1 MPARC
6 GHCGG
11 TVMPYRHFMFHLRPS
26 ATCGDC
32 GKLVRLHGFQTL
44 VLVGIIG
51 VAGAIGGSLLID
63 SVALLLAFTGALA
76 VVFLVLDWWIW
87 KALSWDPVDG
97 EQPASKAPP

>member
-1 MPARC
+1 
-6 GHCGG
+6 
-11 TVMPYRHFMFHLRPS
+11 MPYRHFMFHLRPS